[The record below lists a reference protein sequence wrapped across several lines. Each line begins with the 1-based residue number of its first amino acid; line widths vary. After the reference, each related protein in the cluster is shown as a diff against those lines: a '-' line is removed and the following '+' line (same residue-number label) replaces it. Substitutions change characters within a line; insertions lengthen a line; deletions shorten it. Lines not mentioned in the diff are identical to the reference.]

1 MNFRIKRY
9 LIFFITMVLI
19 FSLGGCTQATEF
31 FQYQVDPEKPSETV
45 EKGIL
50 SIDRISTL
58 NPVTSKDRDVYYL
71 NKLLYR
77 SLFQLDETLKA
88 REDLVRSFQL
98 DEGSRTLTLE
108 LKEDARWADGSPIR
122 PEDVQFTIE
131 AYKRASYTGQTL
143 YQTQVAPIIQV
154 RIQGESVMIR
164 YGRENEFSLEDLTFP
179 ILNQKSFRDIN
190 QALKA
195 DIGMLPMTSGP
206 YKIVSFNPYSELILE
221 GNKEYSGEVPGNQ
234 LVFRIIPK
242 ESENLN
248 LIDPNLITVAFSEK
262 LTRDVDY
269 SNLKADMESFLSNE
283 VEWIGFNT
291 TRPPFNSKEMRKAI
305 ALAVNTEEILDY
317 SYYGNGVLTDS
328 LYYPGYWGLENKG
341 DSYPYDPTETL
352 EILKRLNYQDRNGDG
367 ILEDGEE
374 KNLSLEI
381 LINEGNESR
390 LLASEQIAEDLRK
403 DGFEVTIRK
412 EPQDVYLRSLQSLN
426 YDIYLGGAKM
436 GENYDLRSLL
446 RSYNGNPSG
455 YANPDVDGALDV
467 LRSMKDSEAKMTA
480 YKKVKSILQEE
491 LPYYPLVYKTYGVLT
506 SLDFQGTVQPLF
518 FHIYRD
524 ADTWSYQRTLP
535 VVDDPEQEGQKS
547 EENPV

>member
-1 MNFRIKRY
+1 MNFNIKRY
-9 LIFFITMVLI
+9 ITILLLLVLV
-19 FSLGGCTQATEF
+19 FSMGGCTQATEV
-31 FQYQVDPEKPSETV
+31 FQYQTDPEQPTEIV

-50 SIDRISTL
+50 SMDRISTL

-77 SLFQLDETLKA
+77 SLFQLDESLKA

-98 DEGSRTLTLE
+98 DEGTRTLTLK
-108 LKEDARWADGSPIR
+108 LKEDARWADGSSIR
-122 PEDVQFTIE
+122 PEDVQFSIE

-143 YQTQVAPIIQV
+143 YQTQVTPILQV
-154 RIQGESVMIR
+154 RIQDDSVILR

-179 ILNQKSFRDIN
+179 ILNQKSYRDYN
-190 QALKA
+190 QALKS
-195 DIGMLPMTSGP
+195 DINMLPMTSGP
-206 YKIVSFNPYSELILE
+206 YKIASFNPYSELILE
-221 GNKEYSGEVPGNQ
+221 GNGEYSGEVPGNQ

-262 LTRDVDY
+262 LTRAVDY

-291 TRPPFNSKEMRKAI
+291 TRAPFNNKEMRKAI
-305 ALAVNTEEILDY
+305 ALSVNTEEILDY

-328 LYYPGYWGLENKG
+328 LYFPGYWGVKNDG
-341 DSYPYDPTETL
+341 DSYPQDPEKAG
-352 EILKRLNYQDRNGDG
+352 EILKKLNYQDPDGDG

-374 KNLSLEI
+374 NKLSLEI

-390 LLASEQIAEDLRK
+390 KLASEQIAEDLRK
-403 DGFEVTIRK
+403 AGFEVTVRQ

-436 GENYDLRSLL
+436 GENYDLRYLL
-446 RSYNGNPSG
+446 RSYSGNPAG
-455 YANPDVDGALDV
+455 FANPEVDGALDV
-467 LRSMKDSEAKMTA
+467 LRSMKDPDSKLAA
-480 YKKVKSILQEE
+480 YKKVRSILQEE

-506 SLDFQGTVQPLF
+506 SVDFLGTVQPLF

-524 ADTWSYQRTLP
+524 ADTWSYQRTIP
-535 VVDDPEQEGQKS
+535 VADAPEQEGEKS
-547 EENPV
+547 EENPI